1 MKIQS
6 PRSPG
11 VLLPTN
17 GLWPQFLG
25 RALAALRSIGMT
37 NESRMK
43 LIWAATSPHAP
54 IRLGFPILLAG
65 VLNMPVCCARRSQAI
80 ARYAACSS
88 EQAGA
93 TNGAVYRARK
103 GYNGKFSV
111 NFSAVKTCWV
121 EF

>member
-43 LIWAATSPHAP
+43 LI
-54 IRLGFPILLAG
+54 
-65 VLNMPVCCARRSQAI
+65 
-80 ARYAACSS
+80 
-88 EQAGA
+88 
-93 TNGAVYRARK
+93 
-103 GYNGKFSV
+103 
-111 NFSAVKTCWV
+111 
-121 EF
+121 